1 VIRYRHLAGAFAVG
15 LILAS
20 RPLVA
25 QGVQKSSHPDP
36 WFGIDKVKHFFMSAF
51 INSVSYSALQL
62 ARVNHGSAMA
72 GAIGFTMAVGV
83 GRELHDMRVPGNLF
97 SVRDLT
103 WDAIGTAAGAAV
115 TAHTIR

>member
-1 VIRYRHLAGAFAVG
+1 MIRFRHLAGAFAVG
-15 LILAS
+15 VILAS

-25 QGVQKSSHPDP
+25 QSVQKSSHPDP

-51 INSVSYSALQL
+51 INSFSYSALQL
-62 ARVNHGSAMA
+62 ARVNHSSAMA
-72 GAIGFTMAVGV
+72 GAIGITMAVGV

-103 WDAIGTAAGAAV
+103 WDAIGTAAGAAL
-115 TAHTIR
+115 TSHTIR

>member
-1 VIRYRHLAGAFAVG
+1 MTRSQRLGCGVLVG
-15 LILAS
+15 MVVAS
-20 RPLVA
+20 NALGA

-51 INSVSYSALQL
+51 ITSVSYSALQL
-62 ARVNHGSAMA
+62 TRANHSSAMA
-72 GAIGFTMAVGV
+72 GAIGISMAVGV

-103 WDAIGTAAGAAV
+103 WDAIGTAAGAALV
-115 TAHTIR
+115 SHTIR